1 MIGTNGCGYHC
12 VCAVATVV
20 ESQLQQSEL
29 SSHCRSSLAATVSST
44 MLIMIAKPALPYIRN
59 GEYDKEIN
67 FSLAQK
73 KKSRMP
79 NMPLIFI
86 SNQNQ

>member
-1 MIGTNGCGYHC
+1 VIGTNGCGHHC

-20 ESQLQQSEL
+20 ESQLQQPEL
-29 SSHCRSSLAATVSST
+29 SSHCRSSLAATVCSP
-44 MLIMIAKPALPYIRN
+44 MLIMIAKPALPYTRN

-73 KKSRMP
+73 KKTNHVFS
-79 NMPLIFI
+79 FI
-86 SNQNQ
+86 LN

>member
-1 MIGTNGCGYHC
+1 
-12 VCAVATVV
+12 
-20 ESQLQQSEL
+20 
-29 SSHCRSSLAATVSST
+29 
-44 MLIMIAKPALPYIRN
+44 MIANQRCHIRHC
-59 GEYDKEIN
+59 EYDKEIN

>member
-59 GEYDKEIN
+59 GEYDKGP
-67 FSLAQK
+67 FRFAQK
-73 KKSRMP
+73 KNLNIVP
-79 NMPLIFI
+79 ADLL
-86 SNQNQ
+86 

>member
-1 MIGTNGCGYHC
+1 VIGTNGCGHHC

-44 MLIMIAKPALPYIRN
+44 MLIMIANQRCHIRHC
-59 GEYDKEIN
+59 EYDKEIN
-67 FSLAQK
+67 FSLAQGK
-73 KKSRMP
+73 KNK
-79 NMPLIFI
+79 
-86 SNQNQ
+86 